1 MTTIHEQWLALTRQ
15 NTHTHMKSLKGIASF
30 IAVASTGSF
39 AAAARLQGVS
49 AVAVS
54 KNVATLE
61 RQLSVRLFQR
71 TTRQLSLTPEGNQ
84 FYEQCQGPLRAL
96 EAAQANLETSA
107 KGVSGLVR
115 VTCASPFGMGFLV
128 PLLPAFHALHPNIQL
143 ELHLDDA
150 VNDMVG
156 DGYDIGIRIGELRD
170 SSLIARPI
178 GFMPFALCAS
188 PAYFAAHPAPQVL
201 ADLPAHNCMRLR
213 RKGSSEPMPW
223 FLKGLD
229 MAANK
234 QCTGNFLAN
243 DFAVLMQAA
252 KQGQGLICAPL
263 PQLMPA
269 LRSGELQVT
278 LADCVEAKFQVYL
291 HYPNR
296 HNMPTRIRTLV
307 DFLMVNLGSEPNLQ
321 TPPQVLL
328 AELVSPLAK

>member
-1 MTTIHEQWLALTRQ
+1 
-15 NTHTHMKSLKGIASF
+15 MKSLKGIASF

-61 RQLSVRLFQR
+61 RQLAVRLFQR
-71 TTRQLSLTPEGNQ
+71 STRQVTLTPEGTQ

-96 EAAQANLETSA
+96 EAAQANLESSA

-115 VTCASPFGMGFLV
+115 VTCAAPFGMGFLL
-128 PLLPAFHALHPNIQL
+128 PLMPAFHALHPLIQV

-188 PAYFAAHPAPQVL
+188 PSYWAEH
-201 ADLPAHNCMRLR
+201 
-213 RKGSSEPMPW
+213 PMPRTVAEV
-223 FLKGLD
+223 FKRFGRC
-229 MAANK
+229 A
-234 QCTGNFLAN
+234 Q
-243 DFAVLMQAA
+243 QAMC
-252 KQGQGLICAPL
+252 G
-263 PQLMPA
+263 
-269 LRSGELQVT
+269 
-278 LADCVEAKFQVYL
+278 
-291 HYPNR
+291 
-296 HNMPTRIRTLV
+296 
-307 DFLMVNLGSEPNLQ
+307 
-321 TPPQVLL
+321 
-328 AELVSPLAK
+328 